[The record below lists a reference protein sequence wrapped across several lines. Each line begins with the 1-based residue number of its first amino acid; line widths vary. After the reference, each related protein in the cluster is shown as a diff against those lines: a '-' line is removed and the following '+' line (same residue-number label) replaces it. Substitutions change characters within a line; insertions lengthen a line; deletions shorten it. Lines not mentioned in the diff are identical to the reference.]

1 MNEGQ
6 NDNLSTKSL
15 PTHKPARTISSA
27 CTSAV
32 HAFERER
39 QTNGDKEIMWKET
52 NKESGRERERERERG
67 MSMYLHGS
75 LVVRIAPVACSC

>member
-15 PTHKPARTISSA
+15 PTYKPARTISSA

-32 HAFERER
+32 CVYERERER
-39 QTNGDKEIMWKET
+39 QTNHA
-52 NKESGRERERERERG
+52 ERDIQRG
-67 MSMYLHGS
+67 GQSDG
-75 LVVRIAPVACSC
+75 

>member
-15 PTHKPARTISSA
+15 PTYKAARTMSSA

-32 HAFERER
+32 CVYEKERER
-39 QTNGDKEIMWKET
+39 QTETEIMQKET
-52 NKESGRERERERERG
+52 EKKGERERDE
-67 MSMYLHGS
+67 
-75 LVVRIAPVACSC
+75 

>member
-15 PTHKPARTISSA
+15 PTHKAARTISSA
-27 CTSAV
+27 LV
-32 HAFERER
+32 QYVYMKERETDKQRQKSRNR
-39 QTNGDKEIMWKET
+39 QTKR
-52 NKESGRERERERERG
+52 GREKERG

-75 LVVRIAPVACSC
+75 LVVRIAPVAGS